1 MRLNTIWHS
10 IKGGVTMAAARERR
24 IALYA
29 YNTRADA
36 EANTNGTEYTSGIVD
51 DTPRFEHVFFTE
63 FPGWGEANAA
73 MFSCDI
79 SGTTDLS
86 DKWVRV
92 KYSYYATD
100 AATNMTNKWLFLG
113 RVDSCKYDNLKTV
126 RTLVAYDLL
135 YYLRSVDVSDWWS
148 TYWADKPASYYMFG
162 TVFRDMCSAYSVL
175 TNIHPNTLP
184 SPTINTNGAKATQL
198 SGCSFADMLAF
209 VGQLVGAYFYID
221 GAGVLRFAYIDNRST
236 PAAVDDNMDTAN
248 TEIGDTAL
256 PAYAAMMAY
265 SGADVI
271 YSAGTGEPVYTI
283 RDNPLL
289 NGKTTAQIAT
299 QLDALRTQLAR
310 VSGFWPLT
318 LECIVSAPDVI
329 DTNQDRARLLTTA
342 DGNNTRLH
350 ALGSVELWG
359 TQLINQRA
367 VCPADMVT
375 GAAVSA
381 SMSAALNAIQQMG
394 VEMTYKVNA
403 DNVIEAVNLEA
414 QGGVTINAQAINIHG
429 VVSANGNFKV
439 DTDGNMEAAN
449 GKFTGQITAT
459 SGTIGNVEIDGAKLV
474 AQQSGSTYGDAL
486 FIAETATE
494 KAYFGAGLVR
504 IEAPPDFAGVG
515 TVSILTKESLT
526 SENRISGNG
535 YTSSFDLRRMDNRG
549 GASLGLSE
557 TNKTSAGTER
567 SSVDVQTQGLAPSIT
582 MRHIPAG
589 QTLADKQVT
598 ISPSGFEAVDSGT
611 PTKITKTE
619 LIAGGKNVLQ
629 LWQSLV
635 GGWFLR
641 GTITSN
647 ANLNATDGTWCKIG
661 RYSCSTAVAGTL
673 TNSPYNMEFTMT
685 VRTITG
691 AAIDDES
698 GTWKYRL
705 REIESYNGYKW
716 VQHCWTAGTAGSW
729 QFNPWRAVPYA
740 QMWKDRYSNTNIKN
754 GECVARRNGQIVY
767 INSAE
772 DAVGVAAGT
781 LVTYVTLDAKYRPNE
796 TIRWAI
802 QNKAGN
808 DTSTQFVTINTNGTV
823 QLYSSVAITRATN
836 FAFGGTYIVD

>member
-1 MRLNTIWHS
+1 
-10 IKGGVTMAAARERR
+10 MAAARERR
-24 IALYA
+24 ISLYA

-51 DTPRFEHVFFTE
+51 DTPRYEHVFFTE
-63 FPGWGEANAA
+63 FPGWGETNAA

-100 AATNMTNKWLFLG
+100 AATTMTNKWLFLG

-148 TYWADKPASYYMFG
+148 TYWADKTANYYAFG
-162 TVFRDMCSAYSVL
+162 TVFRDMCTAYSVP
-175 TNIHPNTLP
+175 TNIHLITLP

-209 VGQLVGAYFYID
+209 AGQLVGAYFYID
-221 GAGVLRFAYIDNRST
+221 GAGVLQFAYIDNRST

-289 NGKTTAQIAT
+289 NGKTTSQIAT
-299 QLDALRTQLAR
+299 QLDELRTRLAR

-414 QGGVTINAQAINIHG
+414 QGGVTINAQAINING

-449 GKFTGQITAT
+449 GKFSGEIEAT
-459 SGTIGNVEIDGAKLV
+459 SGSIADWLIQSGALSKVATINGVQYRASIISDPVAMPGGRYPAVLLEKNVGTAANPSWQEIQCLSYDG
-474 AQQSGSTYGDAL
+474 QIYMDGSTY
-486 FIAETATE
+486 
-494 KAYFGAGLVR
+494 
-504 IEAPPDFAGVG
+504 PD
-515 TVSILTKESLT
+515 SHIYLKMQSSND
-526 SENRISGNG
+526 SENTNFDMQAGEYSHAGFANIWMYANRSGSNG
-535 YTSSFDLRRMDNRG
+535 Y
-549 GASLGLSE
+549 ASI
-557 TNKTSAGTER
+557 
-567 SSVDVQTQGLAPSIT
+567 DI
-582 MRHIPAG
+582 MRHDSNNVSHFSSIGPE
-589 QTLADKQVT
+589 TLEIDHMDILRT
-598 ISPSGFEAVDSGT
+598 H
-611 PTKITKTE
+611 
-619 LIAGGKNVLQ
+619 L
-629 LWQSLV
+629 SLV
-635 GGWFLR
+635 GGY
-641 GTITSN
+641 GTEITQGK
-647 ANLNATDGTWCKIG
+647 NLNTTEFLEVRRFFCPMDAT
-661 RYSCSTAVAGTL
+661 VASL
-673 TNSPYNMEFTMT
+673 TNCPTGNAFMMEVSAPIQAEIDNESAASGSRYRVRKILTWLGDMFTQACYFGSSGW
-685 VRTITG
+685 VY
-691 AAIDDES
+691 
-698 GTWKYRL
+698 GTWKKTPT
-705 REIESYNGYKW
+705 SYTTQITTGGITWTVTQYADGYADLYADITLNGTW
-716 VQHCWTAGTAGSW
+716 GSW
-729 QFNPWRAVPYA
+729 GGMYYLQPVSTYA
-740 QMWKDRYSNTNIKN
+740 LPITVQKKLSDVT
-754 GECVARRNGQIVY
+754 
-767 INSAE
+767 
-772 DAVGVAAGT
+772 
-781 LVTYVTLDAKYRPNE
+781 TYVTTDGSANSALPMNYTTTANENATTCALLRP
-796 TIRWAI
+796 T
-802 QNKAGN
+802 AGN
-808 DTSTQFVTINTNGTV
+808 NNTN
-823 QLYSSVAITRATN
+823 YYCRKYIRAK
-836 FAFGGTYIVD
+836 V

>member
-1 MRLNTIWHS
+1 
-10 IKGGVTMAAARERR
+10 MAAARERR

-135 YYLRSVDVSDWWS
+135 YYLRSVDISDWWS
-148 TYWADKPASYYMFG
+148 TYWADKTANYYMFG
-162 TVFRDMCSAYSVL
+162 TVFRDMCLAYSVP

-350 ALGSVELWG
+350 ALGSIELWG
-359 TQLINQRA
+359 LQLINQRA

-414 QGGVTINAQAINIHG
+414 QGGVTINAQAINING

-641 GTITSN
+641 GTIESN
-647 ANLNATDGTWCKIG
+647 SDLNTGALCKVG
-661 RYSCSTAVAGTL
+661 RWSCSTAVAQTLSNCPVRTEFVL
-673 TNSPYNMEFTMT
+673 TNHAPTQ
-685 VRTITG
+685 TG
-691 AAIDDES
+691 DLGNES
-698 GTWKYRL
+698 GTWTYRV
-705 REIESYNGYKW
+705 REIETWNGIKYR
-716 VQHCWTAGTAGSW
+716 QFAQTAGTAGVWTFGAW
-729 QFNPWRAVPYA
+729 QLADGANAV
-740 QMWKDRYSNTNIKN
+740 N
-754 GECVARRNGQIVY
+754 
-767 INSAE
+767 
-772 DAVGVAAGT
+772 GT
-781 LVTYVTLDAKYRPNE
+781 LTANTGSFSESYCR
-796 TIRWAI
+796 
-802 QNKAGN
+802 QAGRVVDIHAWLEN
-808 DTSTQFVTINTNGTV
+808 LSTSTQTHERAIRVTGVALPSVPVRFVFTCWLNNGIAAYAGYGVLDTSGYFTFV
-823 QLYSSVAITRATN
+823 KGVAN
-836 FAFGGTYIVD
+836 SNKVSFAISYVV